1 MSRSSITRR
10 QFNKWFAASL
20 LLSGSRIQ
28 AQMTASEEG
37 TVSGQSPIRLHVAAI
52 QMVPK
57 LGDAQANVN
66 QAEALVRKALGLG
79 ARWIVLPEMFTSGAA
94 FHPDMLNAIQPFE
107 GTPLQL
113 LKDLS
118 REGNAVIGGSF
129 LAKRGQQVFNTF
141 VLVFPDGSVVTH
153 DKDSPTY
160 WENCYYRGG
169 TDDGVMST
177 PIGPVGSVLC
187 WEFIRSRTAR
197 RLANKVKMVVGGS
210 CWWTLPDDADSD
222 NPRRAVNLKMLQ
234 DAPVRMA
241 RMLGVPVI
249 HGSHSGRFEGFFS
262 PELSD
267 VPYNSAYL
275 GETMIVDADGRV
287 LVRRAQDAGEGVVT
301 AEVVLSSKPVPSE
314 PIPET
319 FWIPKEMPD
328 DWKEAWERW
337 FDAGADYYEM
347 VTAPFIKTGVINEY
361 TPKYLR

>member
-10 QFNKWFAASL
+10 QFNKWLAASL
-20 LLSGSRIQ
+20 LLSGSRVQ
-28 AQMTASEEG
+28 AQIAASKDG
-37 TVSGQSPIRLHVAAI
+37 TVAENLPIRLHVAAI

-94 FHPDMLNAIQPFE
+94 FHPDMLKAIQPFD
-107 GTPLQL
+107 GVPLQM

-118 REGNAVIGGSF
+118 RKGNAVIGGSF

-141 VLVFPDGSVVTH
+141 VLVSPDGSVVTH

-169 TDDGVMST
+169 ADDGVLST
-177 PIGPVGSVLC
+177 PIGSVGSALC

-210 CWWTLPDDADSD
+210 CWWTLPDDADADS
-222 NPRRAVNLKMLQ
+222 PRRAANLKMLQ
-234 DAPVRMA
+234 QAPVRMA

-249 HGSHSGRFEGFFS
+249 HGSHAGKFEGFFS
-262 PELSD
+262 PELAD

-275 GETMIVDADGRV
+275 GEAMIVDAHGQV
-287 LVRRAQDAGEGVVT
+287 LGRRAQDAGEGMAT
-301 AEVVLSSKPVPSE
+301 AEVVLSGKPVPSE

-319 FWIPKEMPD
+319 FWIPEEMPD
-328 DWKEAWERW
+328 DWKEAWDRW
-337 FDAGADYYEM
+337 LDAGADYYDM
-347 VTAPFIKTGVINEY
+347 VTAPFVKTGVINEY